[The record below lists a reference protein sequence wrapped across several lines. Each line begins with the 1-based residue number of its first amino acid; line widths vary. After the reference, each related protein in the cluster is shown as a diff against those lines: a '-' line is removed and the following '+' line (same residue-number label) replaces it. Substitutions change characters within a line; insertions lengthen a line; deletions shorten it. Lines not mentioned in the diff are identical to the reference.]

1 MNTIEELQAHYKAVK
16 QRLYGNVVTEKGKQG
31 APPPAPAPAPAAA
44 PAPAPAP
51 APQLVDPIIK
61 QEGQVVVG
69 GRIPR
74 AAWILVET
82 ASRHGFTAQDVR
94 GPRRTSK
101 LVIARH
107 ECIYRI
113 RSELGMSLSAI
124 GRFMNRDH
132 TTILYACRNY
142 EPAPMQEACEV
153 SVT

>member
-16 QRLYGNVVTEKGKQG
+16 QRLCGNLVTEKGKQG
-31 APPPAPAPAPAAA
+31 APS
-44 PAPAPAP
+44 PAP
-51 APQLVDPIIK
+51 APQLVGPIIK

-82 ASRHGFTAQDVR
+82 ASRHGFTTQDMR

-101 LVIARH
+101 LVVARH

-113 RSELGMSLSAI
+113 RSELGMSTSAI

-132 TTILYACRNY
+132 ATILYACRNY

-153 SVT
+153 SAT

>member
-16 QRLYGNVVTEKGKQG
+16 QRVYGNVVTEKGKQG
-31 APPPAPAPAPAAA
+31 APPPAP
-44 PAPAPAP
+44 
-51 APQLVDPIIK
+51 QLVGPIIK
-61 QEGQVVVG
+61 QEGQVVVR

-124 GRFMNRDH
+124 GRVMNRDH
-132 TTILYACRNY
+132 ATILYACRNY

>member
-31 APPPAPAPAPAAA
+31 TPP
-44 PAPAPAP
+44 PAP

-61 QEGQVVVG
+61 QEGQVVVVG

-132 TTILYACRNY
+132 ATILYACRNY

-153 SVT
+153 SAT

>member
-16 QRLYGNVVTEKGKQG
+16 QRLCGNVVTEKGKQG
-31 APPPAPAPAPAAA
+31 APPPAPAP
-44 PAPAPAP
+44 
-51 APQLVDPIIK
+51 QLVGPIIK

-82 ASRHGFTAQDVR
+82 ASRHGFTTQDMR

-101 LVIARH
+101 LVVARH

-113 RSELGMSLSAI
+113 RSELGMSMSAI

-132 TTILYACRNY
+132 ATILYACRNY
-142 EPAPMQEACEV
+142 EPAPTQEACEV